1 VQPVRYARIGGALYL
16 LIIVAGILGPLLTRD
31 QLIVPDDAVATAD
44 NIAASPELWRLGI
57 ALDVVMQLCDIP
69 VTSRWT

>member
-1 VQPVRYARIGGALYL
+1 MQPVRYARIGGALYL

-31 QLIVPDDAVATAD
+31 QLIVPDDANATSH

>member
-1 VQPVRYARIGGALYL
+1 MQPVRYARIGGALYL

>member
-1 VQPVRYARIGGALYL
+1 MQPVRYARIGGALYL

-31 QLIVPDDAVATAD
+31 QLIVPDDANATSH
-44 NIAASPELWRLGI
+44 NIAASPELCRLGI